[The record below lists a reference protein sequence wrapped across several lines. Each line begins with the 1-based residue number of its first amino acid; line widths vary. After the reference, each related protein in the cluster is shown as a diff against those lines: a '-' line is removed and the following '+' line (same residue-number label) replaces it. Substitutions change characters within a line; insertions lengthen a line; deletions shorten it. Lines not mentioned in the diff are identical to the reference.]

1 MAKKSGLQ
9 PLMLDPNTGRSR
21 GNGTELNIE
30 QSPRSPLS
38 AKSPKSPRSPFKFN
52 TKKSQLL
59 HQAQT
64 QAQAQEQQQQQQ
76 QQEEEQGQGQSQR
89 NETSFMQEGDPQIT
103 RKDLPFTS
111 GSGSGSGIPTSQ
123 TLPSLSSIQS
133 SRASDKVGV
142 KERPSRTGF
151 FSNYKALKSAS
162 KFQSSSS
169 SPSDISRQ
177 VNVVE
182 DNNMSRDTDRPTM
195 SVEVSSQDTK
205 RSDSGTAR
213 SLVSKPVGA
222 SSRSDASLASSTNE
236 SPQQNSDSN
245 SINNR
250 KNKSKQFS
258 LLGRTRSLRDDQSP
272 AEPSPPKN
280 NYLDPD
286 SSTHQH
292 ASSSGSI
299 KTTTPARGDDDMN
312 LREMS
317 TPTNIRQRSQDRQHS
332 RSRDN
337 RGKESTKEHTK
348 DSGRNQSSFSSTF
361 KEAGGHAFFNNIRS
375 QATKGAGVIHKNL
388 FGKGGRIS
396 SFAQKESLI
405 DDEHYVLK
413 VINKPLIEQTR
424 LTRIS
429 KRLEDSRDKTE
440 FWMPSFPW
448 RAIDYLNYKGSDV
461 EGLYRVPGS
470 GPQVKKW
477 QRKFDEEMDIDL
489 FECDDLYDINII
501 GSMLKAWLREL
512 PDELLPRAAQDRIA
526 RECAGSQKVPQQ
538 LVDELS
544 NLSPF
549 KYYLLFA
556 ITCHLSLLLAHSE
569 KNKMDFRNLCICFQ
583 PCMKMDAFCFKFLVC
598 DWRDCWKGCRTEAG
612 YIEQEYMLFDQMP
625 PGSAG
630 GCSSIA
636 VESHDERN
644 VSSSDSSKPSSV
656 SLEHQGRKH
665 SNEKGR
671 KTSGERNQRRSP
683 DIEKNQRR
691 VPEIEKNQR
700 RSPEIE
706 KNQRRVPEI
715 EKNQRRSPDIE
726 KNQRR
731 VPEIEKN
738 QRRSPDIEKNQ
749 RTGPEI
755 EENQRRGPEIDKNQ
769 RRSPDIERN
778 QRRSPDS
785 ERSQRDNHREVAMSQ
800 SNSMNSMD
808 TVSTTLTVV
817 QPNKPRNGDL
827 RPLSPIKPLSPIG
840 F

>member
-1 MAKKSGLQ
+1 MARKNGLQ
-9 PLMLDPNTGRSR
+9 PLTLEPGTGGRVNV
-21 GNGTELNIE
+21 NGTEFINIQ

-38 AKSPKSPRSPFKFN
+38 AKSPRSPRSPFKFN
-52 TKKSQLL
+52 TKKSQSQQ
-59 HQAQT
+59 QARS
-64 QAQAQEQQQQQQ
+64 QAQEQEQEQLQLQ
-76 QQEEEQGQGQSQR
+76 QQEHEQLHLHLQEQGQHQR
-89 NETSFMQEGDPQIT
+89 DEASSMQEVDPQT
-103 RKDLPFTS
+103 SVKDPSVPT
-111 GSGSGSGIPTSQ
+111 GSGSGIPTSQ
-123 TLPSLSSIQS
+123 TLPSLSSFQS
-133 SRASDKVGV
+133 SASPRTPDKVVGI
-142 KERPSRTGF
+142 KEKPSRTGF
-151 FSNYKALKSAS
+151 FSNYKASKSAS
-162 KFQSSSS
+162 KLQSSSS
-169 SPSDISRQ
+169 SNISRQ

-182 DNNMSRDTDRPTM
+182 DNNMSRDTDRPAM
-195 SVEVSSQDTK
+195 SGKVSSQDTK
-205 RSDSGTAR
+205 RSGTTHSVSSLPLQTIMLLESGPTGS
-213 SLVSKPVGA
+213 SLVRKPVGVQ
-222 SSRSDASLASSTNE
+222 SRSDASLASSTND

-250 KNKSKQFS
+250 KNKPKQFS
-258 LLGRTRSLRDDQSP
+258 LLGRTRSLRDDNSP

-286 SSTHQH
+286 LPTHQYTH
-292 ASSSGSI
+292 TSPSSSV
-299 KTTTPARGDDDMN
+299 KTTTPARSGDDRN
-312 LREMS
+312 CREMS
-317 TPTNIRQRSQDRQHS
+317 TPTNHRQRSEDRQHS
-332 RSRDN
+332 RSREN
-337 RGKESTKEHTK
+337 RGKDSMRENTKEHTK
-348 DSGRNQSSFSSTF
+348 DNSRNQSSFSTTF
-361 KEAGGHAFFNNIRS
+361 KEAGGHAFFNNIKS
-375 QATKGAGVIHKNL
+375 QATKGAGAIHKNL
-388 FGKGGRIS
+388 FGKGGRSGS
-396 SFAQKESLI
+396 STHKEPSV

-413 VINKPLIEQTR
+413 VINKPLVEQTR

-477 QRKFDEEMDIDL
+477 QRRFDEELDIDL

-526 RECAGSQKVPQQ
+526 RECAGSDEVPQQ

-549 KYYLLFA
+549 NYYLLFA

-598 DWRDCWKGCRTEAG
+598 DWRDCWKGCKTEAV

-630 GCSSIA
+630 GRSSTA

-656 SLEHQGRKH
+656 SLENQGRKH
-665 SNEKGR
+665 SHEKGR
-671 KTSGERNQRRSP
+671 KASGE
-683 DIEKNQRR
+683 K
-691 VPEIEKNQR
+691 
-700 RSPEIE
+700 
-706 KNQRRVPEI
+706 
-715 EKNQRRSPDIE
+715 
-726 KNQRR
+726 
-731 VPEIEKN
+731 
-738 QRRSPDIEKNQ
+738 
-749 RTGPEI
+749 
-755 EENQRRGPEIDKNQ
+755 
-769 RRSPDIERN
+769 N

-785 ERSQRDNHREVAMSQ
+785 ERSQRQIQVENHREGAMSQ
-800 SNSMNSMD
+800 SNSMNSID
-808 TVSTTLTVV
+808 TVSTTLTVI
-817 QPNKPRNGDL
+817 QATPPRNGDM